1 MCTLSLENKIFNKCL
16 NLNGTQENKKS
27 LTFKAVNF
35 IMKIK
40 YQIKAEFIES
50 HKFLNILKNIVVFR
64 ENSN

>member
-1 MCTLSLENKIFNKCL
+1 MCTLSLENKIFNKCVH
-16 NLNGTQENKKS
+16 LNGTQETKKS